1 MTVTLTDS
9 ILYLIVVLLLMAMQ
23 VYQQVQIRK
32 NRKEI
37 DSLWEQIGT
46 IAYSISVKM
55 LEMQKDITTKVDKK

>member
-1 MTVTLTDS
+1 MVTLTDGA
-9 ILYLIVVLLLMAMQ
+9 LYLIVVLLLMGVQ

-46 IAYSISVKM
+46 IAYSISIKM
-55 LEMQKDITTKVDKK
+55 IEMQKDITTKEDKK

>member
-1 MTVTLTDS
+1 MTVTLTDGV
-9 ILYLIVVLLLMAMQ
+9 LYLIVVLLLMGIQ

-37 DSLWEQIGT
+37 DKLWEQIGT

-55 LEMQKDITTKVDKK
+55 IEMQKDITTKEDKK

>member
-9 ILYLIVVLLLMAMQ
+9 ILYLIVVLLLMGMQ
-23 VYQQVQIRK
+23 AYQQIQIRK
-32 NRKEI
+32 SRKEI

-55 LEMQKDITTKVDKK
+55 IEMQKDITTKEDRK

>member
-1 MTVTLTDS
+1 MTVTLTDGA
-9 ILYLIVVLLLMAMQ
+9 LYLIVVLLLMGVQ

-46 IAYSISVKM
+46 IAYSISIKM
-55 LEMQKDITTKVDKK
+55 IEMQKDITTKEDKK